1 MTQKL
6 LVFQSLWAM
15 EQRRPD
21 GFEWTLDEK
30 LQMIHSAGFDGA
42 GVRFFDRDYARA
54 VTRSLREWGL
64 SWQAQCYPQRVED
77 LIPIL
82 DNVAELGA
90 DHLNLQA
97 DVRPHKACDGLPPR
111 TANLLA

>member
-54 VTRSLREWGL
+54 VTRSLREGV
-64 SWQAQCYPQRVED
+64 CP
-77 LIPIL
+77 
-82 DNVAELGA
+82 G
-90 DHLNLQA
+90 
-97 DVRPHKACDGLPPR
+97 RPSATRSGSR
-111 TANLLA
+111 I